1 MGFEIL
7 QSHIALSAS
16 NNVKEICKPLEKL
29 GVTYFSFVRSYRNGS
44 HIRLSNNPAWTDHY
58 YKRGFYN
65 VVLKQV
71 PDSEGNLLWSNIEK
85 YPLFYEASEFYDVD
99 NGTVIILNIDD
110 VTERYFFGST
120 KSNTKIN
127 DIYIHH
133 LDLFKKF
140 ILYFKET
147 AKSLINQAEKS
158 KIIIPN
164 KHIDDIEKNIAANAL
179 IDEFLD
185 EIKI

>member
-7 QSHIALSAS
+7 ENHIALSAS

-71 PDSEGNLLWSNIEK
+71 PDSEGNLLWSNIDK

-99 NGTVIILNIDD
+99 NVPEEIIYEVASGCNANPSLMLSRKIIDLHRQVRGDWYDD
-110 VTERYFFGST
+110 V
-120 KSNTKIN
+120 
-127 DIYIHH
+127 
-133 LDLFKKF
+133 
-140 ILYFKET
+140 
-147 AKSLINQAEKS
+147 
-158 KIIIPN
+158 
-164 KHIDDIEKNIAANAL
+164 
-179 IDEFLD
+179 
-185 EIKI
+185 IKRICLQPVL